1 MILIVLGSIVA
12 ILVSILFSIRSTFK
26 PPKGGVVRLL
36 WKDSHQLPSL
46 VSYIPLILAGAIFKN
61 EGRFYPGLKDFP
73 KTHIEIGASEY
84 VHFWLV
90 LCAPL
95 PASPADLLCCC
106 LSSDCRLEVKH
117 IEKYYDVCGFEKPK
131 AGQELTVPPCYPVM
145 SIFNFQPFLVSMP
158 SFPVSPLG
166 VIHVRTVLT
175 QHKVLKAGTK
185 LVYSIDMCGHKDT
198 ERGMEVD
205 FVIKASLESG
215 EVVWNCIET
224 MLSRKKGSGGKKKPT
239 PAAAAEGQEPRF
251 DGSVLFPVA
260 ENTGRRYASVVG
272 DYNPHHMNKIG
283 AILFGFPKPIAH
295 GQWSL
300 EHSLA
305 QLQAAGIPAR
315 PPFKVDCS
323 FKLPIYMP
331 GKCLLRW
338 NTTGAPKHG
347 TVDFELRSADGKLP
361 HLAGKLENLDQP
373 GTLV

>member
-1 MILIVLGSIVA
+1 
-12 ILVSILFSIRSTFK
+12 
-26 PPKGGVVRLL
+26 
-36 WKDSHQLPSL
+36 
-46 VSYIPLILAGAIFKN
+46 
-61 EGRFYPGLKDFP
+61 
-73 KTHIEIGASEY
+73 
-84 VHFWLV
+84 
-90 LCAPL
+90 
-95 PASPADLLCCC
+95 
-106 LSSDCRLEVKH
+106 
-117 IEKYYDVCGFEKPK
+117 
-131 AGQELTVPPCYPVM
+131 M

-166 VIHVRTVLT
+166 VVHIRTVLT

-185 LVYSIDMCGHKDT
+185 LSYQIDMNGHRDT

-224 MLSRKKGSGGKKKPT
+224 MLSRKKGTGGKKPV
-239 PAAAAEGQEPRF
+239 PAAGTSEPKF

-260 ENTGRRYASVVG
+260 ENTGRRYAGVVG

-283 AILFGFPKPIAH
+283 AKLFGFPKPIAH

-305 QLQAAGIPAR
+305 QLQIAGIPAR
-315 PPFKVDCS
+315 PPFKVDCH
-323 FKLPIYMP
+323 FKLPIFMP

-338 NTTGAPKHG
+338 KTTGAPKHG
-347 TVDFELRSADGKLP
+347 TVEFELRSEDGAKP

-373 GTLV
+373 GTLE